1 MYCIIM
7 LLFLLFFFSEMLP
20 SVDILQITNK
30 IPSGS
35 AINKQVLLL
44 EILALVII
52 RFDFVLLN
60 SLQRV

>member
-1 MYCIIM
+1 MYCIII

-30 IPSGS
+30 VPSSS

-44 EILALVII
+44 EIQALVI
-52 RFDFVLLN
+52 RFYYILLN
-60 SLQRV
+60 PLQSL